1 MMTVEAWARE
11 YVLPVIGLLTP
22 GRWINLVSAALG
34 AIGAIV
40 LFNGSFAYES
50 FSPMHSRSQR
60 TDTVKAQTERNRRRQ
75 SMQRIGLGLILASF
89 VLQGVAQF
97 FD

>member
-1 MMTVEAWARE
+1 MATM
-11 YVLPVIGLLTP
+11 TP
-22 GRWINLVSAALG
+22 GRWINLVAAALG

-40 LFNGSFAYES
+40 LFYGSFAYEG
-50 FSPMHSRSQR
+50 FPQYYSR
-60 TDTVKAQTERNRRRQ
+60 DGKAVKAQTDRNLSRQ
-75 SMQRIGLGLILASF
+75 LKQRVGLGLILASF

>member
-1 MMTVEAWARE
+1 
-11 YVLPVIGLLTP
+11 L
-22 GRWINLVSAALG
+22 INLAAAVLG

-40 LFNGSFAYES
+40 LFNGSFAYEG
-50 FSPMHSRSQR
+50 FPQYYGR
-60 TDTVKAQTERNRRRQ
+60 DWEAIKAQTARNRSRQ
-75 SMQRIGLGLILASF
+75 LKQRVRLGLILASF